1 MGIFRRGKNRPDR
14 YAESLARAIP
24 ATATVVS
31 AGLTSYSSNDL
42 NKISEVYVVELDV
55 QQPGGDAVRRTVQW
69 TVFNVAIP
77 DIQSGLTLSVTVD
90 PEHPG
95 LVYPPGYPP
104 PSAKPGRVSLSDARI
119 LPSSKWLDDQLA

>member
-1 MGIFRRGKNRPDR
+1 MGIFGRRKNKPDP

-31 AGLTSYSSNDL
+31 AGLTSYSSNDE
-42 NKISEVYVVELDV
+42 NTTSQQYIVELDV
-55 QQPGGDAVRRTVQW
+55 QQPGGGDIRRTVTW
-69 TVFNVAIP
+69 TVFDVAIP
-77 DIQSGLTLSVTVD
+77 DIQSGVTLSVTID

-104 PSAKPGRVSLSDARI
+104 PAVKPGMIALGDARL
-119 LPSSKWLDDQLA
+119 LPSSKWLDEQLT